1 MQFSFTS
8 FAKPVVTQR
17 RFRILLIAL
26 VLFSVM
32 LGLLIVPF
40 EQDARFT
47 RIHSWG
53 DGLWWSVITVT
64 GVGYGDVIPVTPM
77 GRIIGSIL
85 SVVGVLG
92 FSLIIAMFGLALSE
106 TRDRYYRMKLFEKLD
121 AIEERMDRLEKNSD
135 YMLQNDLKNLKRK
148 TEEDNPPL

>member
-1 MQFSFTS
+1 M
-8 FAKPVVTQR
+8 
-17 RFRILLIAL
+17 
-26 VLFSVM
+26 
-32 LGLLIVPF
+32 IVPF
-40 EQDARFT
+40 EKDARFT

-64 GVGYGDVIPVTPM
+64 GVGYGDVIPVTPA
-77 GRIIGSIL
+77 GRIIGATL
-85 SVVGVLG
+85 SVIGVLG

-121 AIEERMDRLEKNSD
+121 AIDERMERLEKNNE
-135 YMLQNDLKNLKRK
+135 YMLKNDLTDTTRK